1 MPLRI
6 REARGAMTGREFA
19 RRCGIAEQSL
29 SRYERVGNYLPGAEL
44 LRAMC
49 LAANVSADW
58 LLCLTEE
65 RRGVSVQPSTP
76 PPATPTPEQ
85 RAAIEDGARMG
96 VELLPMMRD
105 ILRVLAAKDA
115 LRALCGK
122 VTVGRDKVLRFPPES
137 SVEVLRSLAPADGAG
152 FNLRELAPLLRAILN
167 PDGVSGVLAA
177 AVLLRK
183 GA

>member
-1 MPLRI
+1 
-6 REARGAMTGREFA
+6 
-19 RRCGIAEQSL
+19 
-29 SRYERVGNYLPGAEL
+29 
-44 LRAMC
+44 
-49 LAANVSADW
+49 
-58 LLCLTEE
+58 
-65 RRGVSVQPSTP
+65 
-76 PPATPTPEQ
+76 
-85 RAAIEDGARMG
+85 MG